1 MFKSITQKLTLVI
14 VFLVSSLLL
23 LSMLFM
29 SFYFEDYYESVKKS
43 ALSENLSEF
52 SQLSNLSPEDLIAEI
67 TDYEAENSAKLFI
80 YSVSGELRY
89 MSSRGTTV
97 DDNSIYIL
105 RSFFNDLQFNE
116 SVRSQ
121 LFDQPE
127 GISMEYIEELRG
139 VKYFLT
145 ALPLSLGV
153 PDDSIAIS
161 ISSLVPI
168 AESAETIKRFFFYVF
183 LGGLVI
189 VILISLIVS
198 RMVTKPLRKLSHDA
212 KELSDLNFSD
222 RSPTFR
228 KDEIGDL
235 ENSLSKLSQNLRSAL
250 EELNTKNAL
259 LEKDI
264 DRKER
269 LEEERRNFIRDI
281 SHELKTPLALIQG
294 YTEGLVDG
302 VGADK
307 KEEYLSVIL
316 EESRNMENLIRDMLE
331 LSYTES
337 EQFKPNLTEFSI
349 SRLLQENLQS
359 FRAFRENVLIEA
371 DVEDD
376 LKIRGDREKMNLALR
391 NILKNAFTYT
401 EGAGTVTVRLKNEGK
416 LHGRDRI
423 LLEVTNSP
431 ASIDAEDLDKIWVQ
445 FYKRDPSRHRVPNS
459 TGLGLS
465 IVKNIL
471 DRHGFPYSLQN
482 VTLPAGVKGVTF
494 RVELTEMTQDRQ
506 PGLEDCV

>member
-1 MFKSITQKLTLVI
+1 MFRSITQKLTLVI

-29 SFYFEDYYESVKKS
+29 SLYFEDYYESVKKS

-52 SQLSNLSPEDLIAEI
+52 SELRNLTPEALIAEI

-116 SVRSQ
+116 SIRAQ
-121 LFDQPE
+121 LYEAPE
-127 GISMEYIEELRG
+127 GISMEYIEEVRG

-145 ALPLSLGV
+145 ALPLSLGS

-198 RMVTKPLRKLSHDA
+198 RMVTKPLRKLSSDA
-212 KELSDLNFSD
+212 KELADLNFSS
-222 RSPTFR
+222 RTQTYR

-235 ENSLSKLSQNLRSAL
+235 DNSLSRLSLNLRNAL
-250 EELNTKNAL
+250 EELNTKNNL
-259 LEKDI
+259 LKRDI
-264 DRKER
+264 YKKER

-302 VGADK
+302 VGADRK
-307 KEEYLSVIL
+307 DEYLSVIL

-337 EQFKPNLTEFSI
+337 EQFQPNLTEFSI
-349 SRLLQENLQS
+349 SRLILENLQT
-359 FRAFRENVLIEA
+359 FRGFRENISIEA
-371 DVEDD
+371 NVEED
-376 LKIRGDREKMNLALR
+376 LHIHGDREKMTLALR

-401 EGAGTVTVRLKNEGK
+401 DIPGTVHVHLWNAGKNLGS
-416 LHGRDRI
+416 DRI
-423 LLEVTNSP
+423 LLEVTNTPS
-431 ASIDAEDLDKIWVQ
+431 SIAEEDLDNIWVQ
-445 FYKRDPSRHRVPNS
+445 FYKRDRSRHRVPNS

-471 DRHGFPYSLQN
+471 DRHGFPYSLKN
-482 VTLPAGVKGVTF
+482 VTLPSGADGVTF
-494 RVELTEMTQDRQ
+494 RVEFCDLRGRTVKQDAR
-506 PGLEDCV
+506 